1 MRSQLRR
8 HVPTKTIVELSCP
21 TPLPAK
27 DTILLGHGSGGKL
40 SAELIRDVFL
50 PAFQNP
56 VLARLDDQAIV
67 NVNGQRLAITTDS
80 FVVKPLFFP
89 GGDIGSLAVHG
100 TVNDLAMGGATPLF
114 LSAAFIIE
122 EGFSMDEL
130 RRVVNSLRRA
140 ASEAG
145 VQVITGDTKVVEK
158 GKGDG
163 LFINTTGIGLVPD
176 GVDLSADRARP
187 GDKVILSG
195 SIGDH
200 GIAILA
206 QREGLEFETQIQSDS
221 AALHTL
227 VAEMLGVTREIRCM
241 RDPTRGG
248 VSSTLNEIAQ
258 QSRGWNRTA
267 GKFPSDPRTSPR
279 RLRVARPRSSLRGER
294 RQVDRNRGTRGCRS
308 GAAGDA
314 ASSLRS
320 RGSDHRHS
328 NEKERGAR
336 DHENS
341 VRNDSRCGHAGGGP
355 TASHLLVG
363 MHYVSKDSIFSSAIQ
378 QASSFS
384 GRFTQSISDSG
395 AIQFTQDCCDRLIQ
409 HRFHM
414 LAQAAAGLA
423 GFGGDSHQQ

>member
-1 MRSQLRR
+1 MSA
-8 HVPTKTIVELSCP
+8 KTIAETNFQLSCP
-21 TPLPAK
+21 APLAAK

-40 SAELIRDVFL
+40 SAELIRDIFL

-56 VLARLDDQAIV
+56 VLSRLDDQAIV

-122 EGFSMDEL
+122 EGFSMNEL
-130 RRVVNSLRRA
+130 RRVVNSLRQA
-140 ASEAG
+140 AAEAG
-145 VQVITGDTKVVEK
+145 VQVVTGDTKVVEK

-163 LFINTTGIGLVPD
+163 LFINTTGIGLVPE

-187 GDKVILSG
+187 GDKVLLSG

-227 VAEMLGVTREIRCM
+227 VAEMLDVTSNVTRDIRCM

-248 VSSTLNEIAQ
+248 VSSTLNEIAER
-258 QSRGWNRTA
+258 SRVGIE
-267 GKFPSDPRTSPR
+267 
-279 RLRVARPRSSLRGER
+279 LEESSLPIHEEVRGACELLGLDPLYVANEGKLIAIVAPEAADAVLQTMR
-294 RQVDRNRGTRGCRS
+294 RHPLGAEAQIVGTVKKENAGLVTMRTPFGTTRIVDML
-308 GAAGDA
+308 AGDQ
-314 ASSLRS
+314 LPRI
-320 RGSDHRHS
+320 
-328 NEKERGAR
+328 
-336 DHENS
+336 
-341 VRNDSRCGHAGGGP
+341 C
-355 TASHLLVG
+355 
-363 MHYVSKDSIFSSAIQ
+363 
-378 QASSFS
+378 
-384 GRFTQSISDSG
+384 
-395 AIQFTQDCCDRLIQ
+395 
-409 HRFHM
+409 
-414 LAQAAAGLA
+414 
-423 GFGGDSHQQ
+423 